1 QHKNHM
7 SDQPEQ
13 PCCPRHPTA
22 HQHTKIKNKH
32 TQQQQTQQPQHPHT
46 TQCETKT
53 IMGHT
58 HPPGLKKQQQATT
71 VTQQ

>member
-1 QHKNHM
+1 M

-22 HQHTKIKNKH
+22 HQHTNKQEKN
-32 TQQQQTQQPQHPHT
+32 TQQQQTQQPQQPHT
-46 TQCETKT
+46 TQREKKPSWVTR
-53 IMGHT
+53 I
-58 HPPGLKKQQQATT
+58 HPDKKQKQATT